1 MHPGSKYTAE
11 LSPTTSCV
19 WAQKTLLLLLLLA
32 GAVFSAHA
40 QSLGDLARQARA
52 EKQDQPRA
60 QSSQAQQLVN
70 QLVEDQD
77 DTGNAP
83 AGFKTY
89 NAGDYR
95 LWVPAPFTVD
105 GHDAAGVVLA
115 NATQGRARSLVL
127 AGNPVVLSAA
137 SDDDA
142 FRQMA
147 SQFAHVYAQSATCT
161 QTSLANRK
169 AYQCGLAG
177 AKLLG
182 HSVSGKAVFV
192 RGSHS
197 VVPVF
202 CVAFTDS
209 RARDVLNDPHSS
221 SSMKRWAQESLAHE
235 DEEVRNA
242 WWSCESVLQS
252 IHLKEDG
259 EASAA
264 KAGKAGSAPANP
276 ASEEGSSG
284 DAPAAVDSGDD
295 ASLADV
301 AKRLHGAPA
310 SAAQADQAPDNG
322 SDPNTPPD
330 GFKAH
335 WFTYCK
341 SHSQECWDAL
351 VFVPADAKLVSSSC
365 KQYIFETKIDGQP
378 FLLLA
383 GQSGTGGCD
392 DHAAKE
398 PDPVHWHQLV
408 DPENLRAPGTASIIS
423 SLQATIEGY
432 PAVITTLR
440 FKSGVSDWMGKRADV
455 ESNGIPLVVGCMAP
469 RDHFPNGEELCS
481 GLIDSMR
488 LP

>member
-197 VVPVF
+197 VV
-202 CVAFTDS
+202 
-209 RARDVLNDPHSS
+209 
-221 SSMKRWAQESLAHE
+221 
-235 DEEVRNA
+235 
-242 WWSCESVLQS
+242 
-252 IHLKEDG
+252 
-259 EASAA
+259 
-264 KAGKAGSAPANP
+264 
-276 ASEEGSSG
+276 
-284 DAPAAVDSGDD
+284 
-295 ASLADV
+295 
-301 AKRLHGAPA
+301 LHGQPRTRRP
-310 SAAQADQAPDNG
+310 QR
-322 SDPNTPPD
+322 
-330 GFKAH
+330 
-335 WFTYCK
+335 
-341 SHSQECWDAL
+341 
-351 VFVPADAKLVSSSC
+351 SS
-365 KQYIFETKIDGQP
+365 F
-378 FLLLA
+378 
-383 GQSGTGGCD
+383 
-392 DHAAKE
+392 
-398 PDPVHWHQLV
+398 QLV
-408 DPENLRAPGTASIIS
+408 HEKVG
-423 SLQATIEGY
+423 
-432 PAVITTLR
+432 
-440 FKSGVSDWMGKRADV
+440 SGIVSARG
-455 ESNGIPLVVGCMAP
+455 
-469 RDHFPNGEELCS
+469 
-481 GLIDSMR
+481 
-488 LP
+488 